1 MANTPSIS
9 EEFSPKLSPTKH
21 TIMEVVSPKLSP
33 TKHTIMEVVS
43 PKLPLPTKYSIMEEA
58 KASRSRE
65 FHINHDIPPSN
76 LQKTVAEL
84 VGTYFLIFA
93 GCAAA
98 LVNEV
103 QTLTIVGIAI
113 VWGLVLMAAIY
124 ALGHISGAH
133 FNPAVTLA
141 LAAARKFSWKLVP
154 MYLLAQLLGAA
165 LASLTLRVLFHDQGG
180 IQATMTQY
188 KDSTSDLEAITWEFI
203 ITFIL
208 MFNICAVATDHR
220 ASRDLAGVAIGATL
234 LFNVIIAGPITG
246 ASMNP
251 ARSLGPAVVSGVYKN
266 LWVFIVAPILGAMA
280 ATLVYSILRV
290 PKPEKPDESTKSM
303 YNELYIHPEV

>member
-1 MANTPSIS
+1 M
-9 EEFSPKLSPTKH
+9 EE
-21 TIMEVVSPKLSP
+21 
-33 TKHTIMEVVS
+33 VS
-43 PKLPLPTKYSIMEEA
+43 PKLPLPTKA
-58 KASRSRE
+58 NGSRE
-65 FHINHDIPPSN
+65 FSINNDIPPSN
-76 LQKTVAEL
+76 LQKVKITFIYYL
-84 VGTYFLIFA
+84 SRCG
-93 GCAAA
+93 AA
-98 LVNEV
+98 LVNKV
-103 QTLTIVGIAI
+103 QTLTIVGIAL

-154 MYLLAQLLGAA
+154 MYLLSQLVGAT
-165 LASLTLRVLFHDQGG
+165 LASLTLRALFHDQGD
-180 IQATMTQY
+180 IRATMTQC

-220 ASRDLAGVAIGATL
+220 ASKDLAGVAIGATV

-280 ATLVYSILRV
+280 ATLVYSILRL
-290 PKPEKPDESTKSM
+290 PKPEKPEESTKSL

>member
-1 MANTPSIS
+1 MANTPSIT
-9 EEFSPKLSPTKH
+9 EELSPKLSPVKIST
-21 TIMEVVSPKLSP
+21 ME
-33 TKHTIMEVVS
+33 EVS
-43 PKLPLPTKYSIMEEA
+43 PKLPLPTKYSIMEEV
-58 KASRSRE
+58 KANRSRG
-65 FHINHDIPPSN
+65 FSINNDIPPTT

-93 GCAAA
+93 GCGAA
-98 LVNEV
+98 LVNKV
-103 QTLTIVGIAI
+103 QTLTIVGIAL

-141 LAAARKFSWKLVP
+141 LATARKFSWKLVP
-154 MYLLAQLLGAA
+154 MYLLSQLLGAT
-165 LASLTLRVLFHDQGG
+165 LASLTLRGLFRDQGD

-188 KDSTSDLEAITWEFI
+188 TDSTSDLEAIIWEFI
-203 ITFIL
+203 ITFLL

-220 ASRDLAGVAIGATL
+220 ATKDLAGVAIGATV
-234 LFNVIIAGPITG
+234 LFNIIIAGPITG

-266 LWVFIVAPILGAMA
+266 LWVFIVAPILGAMT

-290 PKPEKPDESTKSM
+290 PKPYKPEESTESM

>member
-1 MANTPSIS
+1 MAYNTPSIT
-9 EEFSPKLSPTKH
+9 EEFSKFSPTKDSF
-21 TIMEVVSPKLSP
+21 ME
-33 TKHTIMEVVS
+33 EVS
-43 PKLPLPTKYSIMEEA
+43 PKLPQPTKYSIKEHA
-58 KASRSRE
+58 KANHSRE
-65 FHINHDIPPSN
+65 FSINNDIPPSN

-93 GCAAA
+93 GCGAA
-98 LVNEV
+98 LINKV
-103 QTLTIVGIAI
+103 QPLTIVGIAL

-124 ALGHISGAH
+124 ALGHVSGAH

-154 MYLLAQLLGAA
+154 IYLLAQLLGAT
-165 LASLTLRVLFHDQGG
+165 LASLTLRVLFHDQGD

-188 KDSTSDLEAITWEFI
+188 KDSTSDLEAIAWEFI

-220 ASRDLAGVAIGATL
+220 ASKDLTGVAIGATV

-251 ARSLGPAVVSGVYKN
+251 ARSLGPAVVSRVYKN
-266 LWVFIVAPILGAMA
+266 LWVFVVAPILGAMA

-290 PKPEKPDESTKSM
+290 PKPEKPEESTKSM
-303 YNELYIHPEV
+303 YNELYIHSEV

>member
-1 MANTPSIS
+1 MANTPSIT
-9 EEFSPKLSPTKH
+9 EEF
-21 TIMEVVSPKLSP
+21 SPKLSP

-58 KASRSRE
+58 KANRSQE
-65 FHINHDIPPSN
+65 FSINHDIPPSN

-98 LVNEV
+98 LVNKV

-154 MYLLAQLLGAA
+154 MYLLAQLLGAT
-165 LASLTLRVLFHDQGG
+165 LASLTLRVLFDDQGG
-180 IQATMTQY
+180 IQVTMTQY
-188 KDSTSDLEAITWEFI
+188 KNSTSDLEAITWEFI

-208 MFNICAVATDHR
+208 MFNICAVATDQ
-220 ASRDLAGVAIGATL
+220 
-234 LFNVIIAGPITG
+234 
-246 ASMNP
+246 
-251 ARSLGPAVVSGVYKN
+251 
-266 LWVFIVAPILGAMA
+266 
-280 ATLVYSILRV
+280 
-290 PKPEKPDESTKSM
+290 
-303 YNELYIHPEV
+303 

>member
-1 MANTPSIS
+1 MAYTPSIS
-9 EEFSPKLSPTKH
+9 KE
-21 TIMEVVSPKLSP
+21 VSPKLTPRKNSF
-33 TKHTIMEVVS
+33 MEEVS
-43 PKLPLPTKYSIMEEA
+43 PKLPLPTKA
-58 KASRSRE
+58 NGSRE
-65 FHINHDIPPSN
+65 FSNNNDIPRSN

-93 GCAAA
+93 GCRAA
-98 LVNEV
+98 LVNKV
-103 QTLTIVGIAI
+103 HTLTIVGIAL
-113 VWGLVLMAAIY
+113 VWGLVLMAGIY

-154 MYLLAQLLGAA
+154 MYLLSQLVGAT
-165 LASLTLRVLFHDQGG
+165 LASLTLRALFHDQGD
-180 IQATMTQY
+180 IRATMTQY
-188 KDSTSDLEAITWEFI
+188 KDSTRDLEAITWEFI

-220 ASRDLAGVAIGATL
+220 ASKDLAGVAIGATVR
-234 LFNVIIAGPITG
+234 FNVIIAGPTTG

-251 ARSLGPAVVSGVYKN
+251 ARSLGPAVVSGIYEN

-280 ATLVYSILRV
+280 ATLVYSILRL
-290 PKPEKPDESTKSM
+290 PKPEKPEESTNSL